1 MRHRLRIRFRKE
13 GDLRLISHRDLAHLW
28 ERIFR
33 RAGLRLAMSEGFH
46 PKAKLS
52 FPSALSLG
60 VAGIDE
66 VLEVELEEECAD
78 DEVLQR
84 LAIQAPEGLTIDGLQ
99 RLPPGARK
107 AQVSRLTYEV
117 LVPAERLQEVERAIV
132 ALLERPEVWIERP
145 ERASE
150 VSADP
155 AVRHPRRSVP
165 INVRANLD
173 HLALEDGR
181 LVMIFRAG
189 REAAARPRDVLPLL
203 GLGDLEQCGLFLTRT
218 RVELV

>member
-13 GDLRLISHRDLAHLW
+13 EDLRLISHRDLARLW

-33 RAGLRLAMSEGFH
+33 RAGLQLAMSEGFH

-66 VLEVELEEECAD
+66 VLEVELNEECAD
-78 DEVLQR
+78 ESVRER
-84 LAIQAPEGLTIDGLQ
+84 LAREAPAGLTIDRIE

-107 AQVSRLTYEV
+107 AQVSHLTYEV
-117 LVPAERLQEVERAIV
+117 PVPADRLQIV
-132 ALLERPEVWIERP
+132 AQSIAALLERPEVWIERP
-145 ERASE
+145 ER
-150 VSADP
+150 P
-155 AVRHPRRSVP
+155 ARLD
-165 INVRANLD
+165 VRANLD

-181 LVMIFRAG
+181 LVMRFRAA
-189 REAAARPRDVLPLL
+189 REAAARPRDVLQLL
-203 GLGDLEQCGLFLTRT
+203 GLGDIETSGVFLTRT
-218 RVELV
+218 RVELT